1 MNPADQRKHT
11 TVTTELAKTLQELA
25 ESWDDQYTTVSDR
38 LDLHQREIAANERAV
53 IAVRQA
59 LERHEQRI
67 EKLLTTHTEPMR
79 RDFLGR
85 CRWFFTGV

>member
-1 MNPADQRKHT
+1 MNPGETKRHT

-25 ESWDDQYTTVSDR
+25 AGWEDHFTTASDR

-67 EKLLTTHTEPMR
+67 ETLLTIHTEPVR